1 MLLVL
6 ELDVADLA
14 ATRFAISPLSE
25 TTRAMALLANPSPP
39 AVNLPWVRWARAQLD
54 RQPLRMPRV
63 WPLIVNGLPVYPE
76 FLVPAP
82 AVKDPG
88 LEGELTRMRAA
99 PAGAVRAS
107 LGRVFGDHPW
117 PDSAEELAERPR
129 ESLAEISA
137 ELAEFHHRLI
147 GPHWERIRA
156 VLDADIAYRAGLLA
170 GGGAR
175 SLFSD
180 LHADLRWSEG
190 TLTLNEAGE
199 GPSVFRVTLGPDG
212 IVLMPSVFNWPLVS
226 PSRATSTQTT
236 LLYPA
241 RGTATVWEDGAC
253 RVAPEAVDELL
264 GPARARLLTALRSPA
279 TTTALARRLGVTPGA
294 VSQHLAVLHRAGLVD
309 RQRSGRTVLYQASEL
324 GLALLAGRP
333 ALPVSRLTGEPRASP
348 PSSTW
353 PRRRG
358 WSGRDCRPGPA
369 SARRPA
375 PRGRAARPGKAGP
388 GGPGRRPRP
397 AAGR

>member
-25 TTRAMALLANPSPP
+25 TTRAMALLASPSPP
-39 AVNLPWVRWARAQLD
+39 AVNLPWVRWAQAQLD
-54 RQPLRMPRV
+54 RQPLRMPRA
-63 WPLIVNGLPVYPE
+63 WPLIVNGLPTYPE

-82 AVKDPG
+82 VVKAP
-88 LEGELTRMRAA
+88 ELQTELARLRAA

-117 PDSAEELAERPR
+117 PDSAKELAKRPR

-137 ELAEFHHRLI
+137 ELAEFHDRLI
-147 GPHWERIRA
+147 LPHWERIRA
-156 VLDADIAYRAGLLA
+156 VLDADIGYRAGLLA

-190 TLTLNEAGE
+190 TLTLNDIDE
-199 GPSVFRVTLGPDG
+199 GPSVFRVSLGPGG
-212 IVLMPSVFNWPLVS
+212 IVLMPSVFNWPRVS

-241 RGTATVWEDGAC
+241 RGTATVWEDGPC
-253 RVAPEAVDELL
+253 RAAPEAVDELL

-333 ALPVSRLTGEPRASP
+333 VLQVSREPVRHL
-348 PSSTW
+348 
-353 PRRRG
+353 
-358 WSGRDCRPGPA
+358 
-369 SARRPA
+369 
-375 PRGRAARPGKAGP
+375 
-388 GGPGRRPRP
+388 
-397 AAGR
+397 